1 MSEKKLS
8 REQFADGLRG
18 FSERI
23 ERAQAAG
30 DGRLANEVYM
40 DQQRWI
46 ARVNGNAPIVGAR
59 DSNSPHGSR
68 GA

>member
-8 REQFADGLRG
+8 REQFADGLRV
-18 FSERI
+18 FNERI

-30 DGRLANEVYM
+30 DGRLANEIYQN
-40 DQQRWI
+40 QQKWI
-46 ARVNGNAPIVGAR
+46 TAVNGNAPIVGAR
-59 DSNSPHGSR
+59 DSTSLHGSR